1 MPFGAG
7 LHLHID
13 SVVTKPFFARKL
25 KEFPDKIYYNPKTI
39 TYHYHAKPPADKTL
53 ISVSNMLKDQTL
65 TALLED
71 HKNTIYWL
79 DYKHTEELHTPKEI
93 WPFFNKAIF
102 SGLVFI
108 EQKTIY
114 FDYL

>member
-25 KEFPDKIYYNPKTI
+25 KELPDKIYYNPKSV
-39 TYHYHAKPPADKTL
+39 TYHYHANPPEDKSL
-53 ISVSNMLKDQTL
+53 ISVENMLKDEEL

-71 HKNTIYWL
+71 HKDTVFWMQNKDVET
-79 DYKHTEELHTPKEI
+79 YKTP
-93 WPFFNKAIF
+93 
-102 SGLVFI
+102 
-108 EQKTIY
+108 
-114 FDYL
+114 

>member
-71 HKNTIYWL
+71 HKNTIFWMQNKDIETY
-79 DYKHTEELHTPKEI
+79 HTP
-93 WPFFNKAIF
+93 
-102 SGLVFI
+102 
-108 EQKTIY
+108 
-114 FDYL
+114 